1 MADYELNYRAEDA
14 RKELKKV
21 TDDEVSKYRDD
32 LERKIEAAAKDRET
46 ELVVDTKDYKEL
58 EILKK
63 LWYPL
68 QRGGYKLNED
78 PENEMPYGIMRRFG
92 TATAAFFVYS
102 LTISWEE

>member
-14 RKELKKV
+14 RNELKKV
-21 TDDEVSKYRDD
+21 TEEEVQKYRDE

-46 ELVVDTKDYKEL
+46 ELVVDTKDEKEL

-68 QRGGYKLNED
+68 QRGGYTLNED
-78 PENEMPYGIMRRFG
+78 PESETAYGTLRKFG

>member
-1 MADYELNYRAEDA
+1 MDFELNYRAEDA

-21 TDDEVSKYRDD
+21 TEEEVQKYRDE
-32 LERKIEAAAKDRET
+32 LERKIEAAAKERET
-46 ELVVDTKDYKEL
+46 ELVVDTKDYKEF

-78 PENEMPYGIMRRFG
+78 PESETAYGTLRKFG
-92 TATAAFFVYS
+92 SATAAFFVYS